1 MKSQYSGTCSVCQIS
16 WNVGEEI
23 HYQRDPKVIC
33 KNEDCF
39 TTQGGKPFV
48 PKAGGGKFTSSKFP
62 ISKANE
68 IYDLAEYLLT
78 KFLGKRTDPINL
90 EQQAI
95 FIESMFK
102 TLSSSYKE

>member
-1 MKSQYSGTCSVCQIS
+1 MKSQYSGTCSVCQLA

-23 HYQRDPKVIC
+23 FYQKDPKAIC

-39 TTQGGKPFV
+39 KNQGGKPFV
-48 PKAGGGKFTSSKFP
+48 PKKFTSSKFS
-62 ISKANE
+62 ITRADE
-68 IYDLAEYLLT
+68 LYDMAEGFLT
-78 KFLGKRTDPINL
+78 KFMSKRPNQPINP

-102 TLSSSYKE
+102 TLSTSYKE